1 MISLNKLQSSPN
13 VNVNVKPSVNV
24 SVGAPG
30 GMLSDRVAAV
40 PTATQSQP
48 SEVENNVIYAP
59 KEPGEHCDVRYPD
72 PEASVKYT
80 EYRKLKSENEVLKII
95 IDMLRNN
102 PLMYN
107 GYVIADDE
115 KLMKLIQLLTNADD
129 VQIEA
134 DDIGEGCF
142 TTRTYRKIH
151 TIYIITNGTT
161 QNLKYNFPGIMKE
174 LTDLGISVKYVW

>member
-24 SVGAPG
+24 SVGG
-30 GMLSDRVAAV
+30 V
-40 PTATQSQP
+40 PTSPPAAP
-48 SEVENNVIYAP
+48 EGLEVENNVI
-59 KEPGEHCDVRYPD
+59 YPD

>member
-24 SVGAPG
+24 SVGA
-30 GMLSDRVAAV
+30 V
-40 PTATQSQP
+40 PPTSPAP
-48 SEVENNVIYAP
+48 EGLGVENNVI
-59 KEPGEHCDVRYPD
+59 YPD

>member
-24 SVGAPG
+24 SVGTVPPTSPPAAPEG
-30 GMLSDRVAAV
+30 L
-40 PTATQSQP
+40 
-48 SEVENNVIYAP
+48 EVENNVI
-59 KEPGEHCDVRYPD
+59 YPD

>member
-1 MISLNKLQSSPN
+1 M
-13 VNVNVKPSVNV
+13 
-24 SVGAPG
+24 
-30 GMLSDRVAAV
+30 
-40 PTATQSQP
+40 SQP
-48 SEVENNVIYAP
+48 SGVENNVI
-59 KEPGEHCDVRYPD
+59 YPD

>member
-24 SVGAPG
+24 SVGT
-30 GMLSDRVAAV
+30 V
-40 PTATQSQP
+40 PTSPPAP
-48 SEVENNVIYAP
+48 EGMDVENNVIY
-59 KEPGEHCDVRYPD
+59 PD
-72 PEASVKYT
+72 PEATVKYT

>member
-24 SVGAPG
+24 SVGA
-30 GMLSDRVAAV
+30 V
-40 PTATQSQP
+40 PTAPPQSQP
-48 SEVENNVIYAP
+48 SEVENNVI
-59 KEPGEHCDVRYPD
+59 YPD

>member
-24 SVGAPG
+24 SVGA
-30 GMLSDRVAAV
+30 V
-40 PTATQSQP
+40 PPTSPAP
-48 SEVENNVIYAP
+48 EGVDVENNVI
-59 KEPGEHCDVRYPD
+59 YPD

>member
-1 MISLNKLQSSPN
+1 MTAMISLNKLQSSPN

-24 SVGAPG
+24 SVGA
-30 GMLSDRVAAV
+30 V
-40 PTATQSQP
+40 PTASAAEGL
-48 SEVENNVIYAP
+48 EVENNVI
-59 KEPGEHCDVRYPD
+59 YPD

>member
-24 SVGAPG
+24 SVGT
-30 GMLSDRVAAV
+30 V
-40 PTATQSQP
+40 PTAP
-48 SEVENNVIYAP
+48 PAAEGLDVENNVIY
-59 KEPGEHCDVRYPD
+59 PD
-72 PEASVKYT
+72 PEATVKYT

>member
-24 SVGAPG
+24 SVGTVPPTPPATEQHPG
-30 GMLSDRVAAV
+30 
-40 PTATQSQP
+40 
-48 SEVENNVIYAP
+48 VENNVI
-59 KEPGEHCDVRYPD
+59 YPD

-80 EYRKLKSENEVLKII
+80 EYRRLKSENEVLKII

>member
-24 SVGAPG
+24 SVGAVPPTPPTSERVLSSE
-30 GMLSDRVAAV
+30 GMN
-40 PTATQSQP
+40 
-48 SEVENNVIYAP
+48 VENNVIY
-59 KEPGEHCDVRYPD
+59 PD
-72 PEASVKYT
+72 PEATVKYT

>member
-24 SVGAPG
+24 SVGAPA
-30 GMLSDRVAAV
+30 GMLSDHVAAV
-40 PTATQSQP
+40 PTAPPATEQP
-48 SEVENNVIYAP
+48 SGVENNGIYPNPESSVI
-59 KEPGEHCDVRYPD
+59 YPD